1 MTSWNTCPDRR
12 FENWGWWGK
21 SLFAW
26 FPQTCKIDQ
35 PFPGIALLFATLGK
49 GGGWVSR
56 DGGGDGGVLHRNVRA
71 DDEVGCQAE
80 PGQDERR
87 PGQLLK
93 ARLWGWNVAEAMD
106 GRGFKEFLEYF
117 HRGLCSFRAWYFLCQ
132 IVKLEKKKGAHKL
145 TSAEIVFVKETLF
158 NLNSHHLSFTIVMV
172 K

>member
-1 MTSWNTCPDRR
+1 M
-12 FENWGWWGK
+12 WG
-21 SLFAW
+21 LYAFR
-26 FPQTCKIDQ
+26 
-35 PFPGIALLFATLGK
+35 PFPGIVLPFATLGK

-117 HRGLCSFRAWYFLCQ
+117 HRGLCSFRAWYFLSQ
-132 IVKLEKKKGAHKL
+132 ITKLEEKKSAQL
-145 TSAEIVFVKETLF
+145 TSAFFCQRDTFQFEQPPLILYNCYGKIGNCFLFATL
-158 NLNSHHLSFTIVMV
+158 
-172 K
+172 